1 MDSLLKPWAAHT
13 YPKFMEVPPPPPP
26 LVYTMLKLP
35 SFEICSEKQ
44 FLQL

>member
-13 YPKFMEVPPPPPP
+13 YPKFMEVPPPP